1 MLKMF
6 RSWGVRAILRRQSII
21 TSELAM
27 TKSRNREL
35 PLVAIVG
42 RPNVGKST
50 LFNRLIG
57 ERRAIVG
64 DEPGITRDR
73 IYGEAE
79 WNGQRFAM
87 VDTGGIVPDD
97 EAVIPANI
105 FRQAAV
111 AIDEAVNLIWV
122 VDARKGVTPLDEEL
136 VHLLRE
142 TGKRVFVA
150 ANKVDSARLEDE
162 ASDFHRFGFAE
173 VFPISAEHGNG
184 IGDMLDALAEEIK
197 TRGRGDAET
206 RGRSPTTSEGVDES
220 SRQDAKTQSDAER
233 DSRPTAREGSKE
245 INLAIVGR
253 PNVGKSSLLNRLL
266 GEERAI
272 VSPVAGTTRDSVD
285 TLLKT
290 DAQTFRIIDTAG
302 IRRKGKTTAM
312 AEKLSVIMARKSL
325 ERADVAIVLLD
336 AEEGVTALDAAIAGY
351 AVEAGCSIILALNK
365 WDLLA
370 DKDSSAGAHFER
382 KLRDSMKF
390 LSWAPV
396 VTTSALTGQRV
407 QKLLPVAV
415 RAKAARNLR
424 IPTSRLNEFF
434 EREVKSGVTPAKT
447 FRGSRL
453 HVQYITQ
460 TAVRPPTFVVFTAG
474 GKAGLHFSFVR
485 HLENRLR
492 EEFDFFGTPIRI
504 IERHKSRKRR
514 H

>member
-1 MLKMF
+1 MSPSQK
-6 RSWGVRAILRRQSII
+6 
-21 TSELAM
+21 
-27 TKSRNREL
+27 KDL

-73 IYGEAE
+73 IYGEAN
-79 WNGQRFAM
+79 WKGKSFSL

-105 FRQAAV
+105 FKQAGVAINQAAALV
-111 AIDEAVNLIWV
+111 WV

-136 VHLLRE
+136 ALLLRE
-142 TGKRVFVA
+142 TGKPVLLA

-162 ASDFHRFGFAE
+162 ASDFHRFGFE
-173 VFPISAEHGNG
+173 QVLPVSAEHGNG
-184 IGDMLDALAEEIK
+184 LGELLNVLV
-197 TRGRGDAET
+197 ET
-206 RGRSPTTSEGVDES
+206 VEKSESRVVGIAGGPETL
-220 SRQDAKTQSDAER
+220 SRQDAKTQSDAKTE
-233 DSRPTAREGSKE
+233 ARE
-245 INLAIVGR
+245 IRLAIIGR
-253 PNVGKSSLLNRLL
+253 PNVGKSSVLNRLL

-290 DAQTFRIIDTAG
+290 DEQTFRIIDTAG

-312 AEKLSVIMARKSL
+312 AEKLSVVMARKSL

-336 AEEGVTALDAAIAGY
+336 AEEGVTALDSAIAGY
-351 AVEAGCSIILALNK
+351 ALEQGCSIILVLNK
-365 WDLLA
+365 WDLLEG
-370 DKDSSAGAHFER
+370 KDTASGTKFEQKVR
-382 KLRDSMKF
+382 QEMKF

-396 VTTSALTGQRV
+396 ITTSALTGQRV
-407 QKLLPVAV
+407 QKLLPLAIRANAV
-415 RAKAARNLR
+415 RSVR
-424 IPTSRLNEFF
+424 IPTSRLNDFF
-434 EREVKSGVTPAKT
+434 EREVRQRSGVTPAKT

-460 TAVRPPTFVVFTAG
+460 IGVRPPTFVVFTSG
-474 GKAGLHFSFVR
+474 GKAGLHFSFLR
-485 HLENRLR
+485 HLENRMR
-492 EEFDFFGTPIRI
+492 DEFDFYATPIRI
-504 IERHKSRKRR
+504 IERHKSKTRR
-514 H
+514 

>member
-1 MLKMF
+1 
-6 RSWGVRAILRRQSII
+6 
-21 TSELAM
+21 M

-111 AIDEAVNLIWV
+111 AIDEAVSLIWV

-184 IGDMLDALAEEIK
+184 IGDMLDALAETIETR
-197 TRGRGDAET
+197 TRGVTET
-206 RGRSPTTSEGVDES
+206 RGVSETPALAGGPVPTGK
-220 SRQDAKTQSDAER
+220 DAGEPAGMPALQPR
-233 DSRPTAREGSKE
+233 E

-336 AEEGVTALDAAIAGY
+336 AEEGVTALDATIAGY

-514 H
+514 R